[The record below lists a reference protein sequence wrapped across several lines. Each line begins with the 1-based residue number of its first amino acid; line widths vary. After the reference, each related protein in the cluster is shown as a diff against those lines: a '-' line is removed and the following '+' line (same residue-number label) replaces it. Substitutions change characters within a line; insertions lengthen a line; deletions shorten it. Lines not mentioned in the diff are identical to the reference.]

1 MRFFSQSFRFASRF
15 PRAYN
20 ASMNGVFII
29 FTLVS
34 ALRRG
39 VTPGSL
45 WRLFHRMGV
54 STAKTS
60 FWLAICRQ
68 AHFVNQHLRPSAF
81 FHEWLS
87 WQADAQILHLI
98 QAWKGAPRN
107 HQERLL
113 RKRLLL
119 RLIHEMPL
127 RSSDFRL
134 LVGLNALGI
143 THDGKLTLL
152 AKAALGLQPFPSPIP
167 SQNWW
172 IEGRK
177 LHIPHN
183 PNWLLLWRLESFLWP
198 MAPFTYSLDEKR
210 LRLARQ
216 NGPAEKLIEIL
227 EAGSGKPLPGDLR
240 ADILEQPSLRLATVT
255 VIEFSSP
262 AELRQLRRS
271 QTLRQHFD
279 QVLSPRHAAVSVDKT
294 TDLLKLL
301 QRRGIYTPDQNTE
314 PSPGAKKRTH
324 FSQQTG
330 LLEPLGRPVP
340 LRNFILQAIERQSA
354 FEMRYHAP
362 EARRPEIHHIT
373 PLLVEERNGYTYII
387 AYSHNRHEQRTYR
400 LDRMDV
406 PGTVNAR

>member
-1 MRFFSQSFRFASRF
+1 
-15 PRAYN
+15 
-20 ASMNGVFII
+20 MNGIFII

-39 VTPGSL
+39 TPSGLL
-45 WRLFHRMGV
+45 WRFFHAMGF

-68 AHFVNQHLRPSAF
+68 SNLLNQHLRPTSF

-98 QAWKGAPRN
+98 QAWKGAPKN

-119 RLIHEMPL
+119 RLVHESPL
-127 RSSDFRL
+127 RPSDFRL
-134 LVGLNALGI
+134 LVGLNALGV
-143 THDGKLTLL
+143 THGGKLTLL
-152 AKAALGLQPFPSPIP
+152 AKAALGLQPFPSPVSP
-167 SQNWW
+167 QSWW
-172 IEGRK
+172 IEDQK

-183 PNWLLLWRLESFLWP
+183 PNWLLLWRLEGFLAP
-198 MAPFTYSLDEKR
+198 IAPFTYSLDEKH
-210 LRLARQ
+210 LRLACQ
-216 NGPAEKLIEIL
+216 NGLAETLIEIL
-227 EAGSGKPLPGDLR
+227 EAGLGKPLPGDLR
-240 ADILEQPSLRLATVT
+240 AGILGQPSLRLSTIT

-271 QTLRQHFD
+271 QTLRQHLD
-279 QVLSPRHAAVSVDKT
+279 QLLSPRHAVVSVEKT
-294 TDLLKLL
+294 ADLLKLL
-301 QRRGIYTPDQNTE
+301 QRRGIYTPDQNVD
-314 PSPGAKKRTH
+314 PPKVKKRTH
-324 FSQQTG
+324 FSQTG
-330 LLEPLGRPVP
+330 LLEPLGKPVP
-340 LRNFILQAIERQSA
+340 LRNFILQAIDRQSA

-387 AYSHNRHEQRTYR
+387 AYSHNRHAQRTYR
-400 LDRMDV
+400 LDRIDV

>member
-15 PRAYN
+15 QKVYN
-20 ASMNGVFII
+20 AFMNGVFII
-29 FTLVS
+29 FSLIS

-39 VTPGSL
+39 IPAASL
-45 WRLFHRMGV
+45 WRLFHSMQF

-60 FWLAICRQ
+60 FWLSVCTRANLL
-68 AHFVNQHLRPSAF
+68 NQHLHPTAF
-81 FHEWLS
+81 FHEWLA

-107 HQERLL
+107 RQERLL

-119 RLIHEMPL
+119 RLVHERPL
-127 RSSDFRL
+127 RPSDFRL
-134 LVGLNALGI
+134 LVGLDALGV
-143 THDGKLTLL
+143 THTGKLTLL
-152 AKAALGLQPFPSPIP
+152 AKAALGLQPFPSPVS
-167 SQNWW
+167 SQSWW
-172 IEGRK
+172 IEGQK

-183 PNWLLLWRLESFLWP
+183 PNWLLLWRLEGFLKP
-198 MAPFTYSLDEKR
+198 TAPFTYSLDEKG

-216 NGPAEKLIEIL
+216 NGPAETLIEIF
-227 EAGSGKPLPGDLR
+227 EAGLGKTLPGDLR
-240 ADILEQPSLRLATVT
+240 AGILGQPSLRLSTVT

-271 QTLRQHFD
+271 QTLRQHLD
-279 QVLSPRHAAVSVDKT
+279 QLLSPRHALVSVDKT
-294 TDLLKLL
+294 ADVLKLL
-301 QRRGIYTPDQNTE
+301 QRRGIYTPEQNAE
-314 PSPGAKKRTH
+314 APPKVKKRTH
-324 FSQQTG
+324 FPQTA
-330 LLEPLGRPVP
+330 LLEPLGKPVP
-340 LRNFILQAIERQSA
+340 LRNFILQAIDRQGA

-362 EARRPEIHHIT
+362 EAKRPEIHHIT

-387 AYSHNRHEQRTYR
+387 AYSHNRHAQRTYR